1 MKFIYVLE
9 DDERIQKDLFETL
22 KNIDSGLS
30 IRFFLNLAEFH
41 EWLKTSLTEGP
52 KSLAGGGHRFAA
64 DTSPEVTPADNHE
77 LRLVI
82 AKNEFLGV
90 QNMGL
95 IKRAREFFLR
105 KKMCSEQEP
114 TALVITAF
122 DSPDFDIS
130 LAEERIIN
138 NVIFKPFDKLILRQH
153 LEFALSGHHP
163 VSSSAVASMQINSTI
178 EMLKE
183 VELHNIS
190 EIGFATINNHE
201 IRSGALTK
209 YYSESFTTDSKRSL
223 LAYCHSCKEISPKEF
238 LCEFLFFGA
247 DNQQL
252 SQIRKNIL
260 TDKTHT
266 LSTLKNSDTAKK
278 RILILD
284 EDLPLAI
291 EMKTFLTE
299 RFVNTEVYAYSNFG
313 QLLADL
319 SNKDT
324 PNRQELPATLDMIFV
339 NYADFEIEKQK
350 KWDQVVQYLKDRCKI
365 YELEFKEAPDLYM
378 ISRKR
383 LIIDE
388 VKALSSWVK
397 EIFFTPLDKTY
408 IFKKLL
414 KTNPALANKTEAT
427 VATHKDNSALKVA
440 NPVEI
445 TQISE
450 AGLILKYYREMSIG
464 AFREFVLWRPEELE
478 TPEIIGTVNYTEKD
492 KAGGQHFLNHFVFF
506 GMKDYYLKHIR
517 LWLREAYIKAK
528 EK

>member
-30 IRFFLNLAEFH
+30 IRFFLSLAEFH
-41 EWLKTSLTEGP
+41 EWLKISVTEGP
-52 KSLAGGGHRFAA
+52 KALATGGRRFAD
-64 DTSPEVTPADNHE
+64 DTSPDVTPANTHE

-105 KKMCSEQEP
+105 KKMCSPQEP
-114 TALVITAF
+114 TALIITAF

-163 VSSSAVASMQINSTI
+163 VSSTAVASMQISSTI

-183 VELHNIS
+183 VELHGIN
-190 EIGFATINNHE
+190 EIGFSTVNNHE
-201 IRSGALTK
+201 IRIGAMTK
-209 YYSESFTTDSKRSL
+209 YYSESFTTDHKRSV

-252 SQIRKNIL
+252 TQIRKTIL
-260 TDKTHT
+260 TDKGHT
-266 LSTLKNSDTAKK
+266 LETVKNTLGNKT
-278 RILILD
+278 RILLLD
-284 EDLPLAI
+284 EDVPLSI
-291 EMKTFLTE
+291 EMKTFLSE
-299 RFVNTEVYAYSNFG
+299 RFENTEVFTYSNYG
-313 QLLADL
+313 QMLSDLA
-319 SNKDT
+319 NKET
-324 PNRQELPATLDMIFV
+324 PNRQELPAQFDMIFV
-339 NYADFEIEKQK
+339 NYADFEVEKQK
-350 KWDQVVQYLKDRCKI
+350 KWEQIQQYLKDRCKT
-365 YELEFKEAPDLYM
+365 YSLEFSEPPDLYM

-383 LIIDE
+383 LVTDE
-388 VKALSSWVK
+388 VKVLSTWVK

-414 KTNPALANKTEAT
+414 KTRTSLVNKTETTIAG
-427 VATHKDNSALKVA
+427 HKDNSALKVA

-450 AGLILKYYREMSIG
+450 AGLIMKYYREISIG

-492 KAGGQHFLNHFVFF
+492 KGGGDYFLNHFVFF

-517 LWLREAYIKAK
+517 LWLREAYIKTK